1 MSHAPDRAGAAD
13 AILAQED
20 PREIAKWAKRYAR
33 SRTIPFLVQWV
44 FIVALVMVI
53 GSLSYVTLGAYYAR
67 PPRTTLMWICMG
79 GIGAVSVLLMWFSM
93 ARWGGEQIWR
103 ISQWVYG
110 REGYA
115 AYEGGDE
122 PDRMRH
128 TRWILLVGVGL
139 VLYHMTGAVLVALG
153 HVPMQN
159 IQPLSALYMAPF
171 LAVMIVSQRLG
182 LWAWVWPLLYGLHA
196 VLLVAGVPIHF
207 PGKVQFLD
215 VLVPIFGY
223 GLLSILIGHLYSRYA
238 WRRLKQLARAGL
250 SESEET
256 HDEDP
261 TPEDPE

>member
-1 MSHAPDRAGAAD
+1 MSHAPDRAAAGA
-13 AILAQED
+13 LEQED

-53 GSLSYVTLGAYYAR
+53 GSLSYVTLEAYYAR
-67 PPRTTLMWICMG
+67 RTTLMWICMG
-79 GIGAVSVLLMWFSM
+79 GIGAMTVALMWFSM

-122 PDRMRH
+122 PDRMQH
-128 TRWILLVGVGL
+128 TRWIALVGVGL
-139 VLYHMTGAVLVALG
+139 VLYHMTGAVLVALRY
-153 HVPMQN
+153 VPMPY

-182 LWAWVWPLLYGLHA
+182 FWAWVWPLLYGLHA
-196 VLLVAGVPIHF
+196 VLLVAGAPIHF

-238 WRRLKQLARAGL
+238 FRRLKQLARAGL

-256 HDEDP
+256 QAEDP

>member
-1 MSHAPDRAGAAD
+1 MSHPLDRAAAN
-13 AILAQED
+13 AALGQED

-53 GSLSYVTLGAYYAR
+53 GSLSYVTLEAYYAN
-67 PPRTTLMWICMG
+67 RTTLMWICIV
-79 GIGAVSVLLMWFSM
+79 GIGVMMVALMWFSM

-128 TRWILLVGVGL
+128 TRWIALVGAGL
-139 VLYHMTGAVLVALG
+139 VLYHMAGAVLVALRY
-153 HVPMQN
+153 VPMPY

-182 LWAWVWPLLYGLHA
+182 FWAWVWPLLYALHA
-196 VLLVAGVPIHF
+196 MLLVAGAPIHF

-238 WRRLKQLARAGL
+238 FRRLKQLARAGL
-250 SESEET
+250 AESEET
-256 HDEDP
+256 QDEDP